1 MRRIVT
7 LLAGASLALG
17 AVSAQ
22 AAVRPQVAEF
32 GIIADDDYQAKERFG
47 WAWAGVAILL
57 GLGVVLFVNDDPGSP
72 RGNSPR

>member
-1 MRRIVT
+1 MRRIVS
-7 LLAGASLALG
+7 LLAGASLALS

-32 GIIADDDYQAKERFG
+32 GIIADDDFQEEKRFG
-47 WAWAGVAILL
+47 WAWAGVAILF